1 MPPASYL
8 GDGVYATIEIETG
21 MIRLTTGDHREE
33 HSTNIIWLEP
43 EVFVALVKFA
53 TQNEFA
59 SLKINVDN

>member
-1 MPPASYL
+1 MPPVSYL
-8 GDGVYATIEIETG
+8 GDGVYATIETD
-21 MIRLTTGDHREE
+21 MICLTTGSHIKE
-33 HSTNIIWLEP
+33 HSDNIVWLEP

>member
-1 MPPASYL
+1 MSPASYL
-8 GDGVYATIEIETG
+8 GDGVYATIETG

-59 SLKINVDN
+59 SLKINVDS